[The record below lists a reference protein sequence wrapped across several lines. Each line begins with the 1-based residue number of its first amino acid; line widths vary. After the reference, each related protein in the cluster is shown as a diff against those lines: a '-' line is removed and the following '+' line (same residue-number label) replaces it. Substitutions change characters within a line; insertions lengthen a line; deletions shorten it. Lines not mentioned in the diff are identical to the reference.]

1 MTKKIFRSICLVALA
16 VLIASVVLIMGV
28 LYGYFTDMQ
37 HDQLRMQTELA
48 AQGVNHE
55 GTAYFDQL
63 SARDYRIT
71 LIEPDGRVIYDS
83 EADSGEMENH
93 LEREE
98 VQEALDS
105 GYGESERYSS
115 TLMEKSLYSAMV
127 LDDGSIL
134 RMSVSQSGILTLLLG
149 MLQPIIVVLIAAI
162 ALSLLLASR
171 LSKRIVKPLNEL
183 DLDDPLSN
191 EGYDELSPL
200 LLRVYSQQK
209 QLKKQSA
216 ELGQRQDE
224 FAAVT
229 ASMSEGLVLLNDKGN
244 ILSINPAA
252 SRFLDTDQHSV
263 GENILTVNRSLDLQE
278 LLSKALNGDQAEKI
292 MDLQEGHYQ
301 VIASPVIS
309 DNTVSGIALL
319 IFDVTDKEN
328 SEQMRREFTANVSH
342 ELRTPLHSISGYAEL
357 LKNGMVKTAD
367 IRPIASKIYDEAQRM
382 VRLVEDIINL
392 SHLDEGAG
400 DMAREKIDLFEAAK
414 AAALSLEPEAESAD
428 VSISVTGE
436 PAVIVGI
443 PQLIGGIVYN
453 LCDNAIKYNHKGG
466 SVSVIVRKN
475 DNSAVL
481 TVRDTGIGIPAED
494 QNRVFERFY
503 RVDKSHSKEVGG
515 TGLGLSI
522 VKHSARIHG
531 ARISLESS
539 VGEGTTVTVKFPV

>member
-292 MDLQEGHYQ
+292 MELQEGHYQ

-400 DMAREKIDLFEAAK
+400 DMAREKTDLFEAAK
-414 AAALSLEPEAESAD
+414 AAVLSLEPEAESAD

-436 PAVIVGI
+436 PAVIEGI
-443 PQLIGGIVYN
+443 PQLIDGIVYN

-475 DNSAVL
+475 DDSAVL

>member
-414 AAALSLEPEAESAD
+414 ATALSLEPEAESAD

-436 PAVIVGI
+436 PAVIEGI

-475 DNSAVL
+475 DDSAVL